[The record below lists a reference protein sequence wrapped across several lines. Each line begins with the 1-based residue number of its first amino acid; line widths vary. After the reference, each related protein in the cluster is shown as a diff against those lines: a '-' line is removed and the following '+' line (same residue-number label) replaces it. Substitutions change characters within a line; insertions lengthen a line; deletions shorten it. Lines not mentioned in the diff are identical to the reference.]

1 MFLDGEIGEK
11 EIILLNVAWDSGEG
25 ICIDVGTVQVPL
37 AEDLKFSCVPKS
49 KAVEESGF
57 AGSTGSHDGEK
68 FTGTNNSSDC
78 IEEINLN
85 IMMLSRFLCKRN
97 RFTIIQDSFVD
108 GRRFLVDSTDTVC
121 IIGLQVNLHILPR
134 ISHRLQ
140 SWSTNSVW
148 LSFFLIANGETEI

>member
-25 ICIDVGTVQVPL
+25 ICVDVGTVQVPL

-78 IEEINLN
+78 IVEINFN
-85 IMMLSRFLCKRN
+85 TMMLSRYLCKRN
-97 RFTIIQDSFVD
+97 HLPLSRILLWMGGD
-108 GRRFLVDSTDTVC
+108 FL
-121 IIGLQVNLHILPR
+121 
-134 ISHRLQ
+134 
-140 SWSTNSVW
+140 
-148 LSFFLIANGETEI
+148 